1 MKSWRYGEEEGS
13 NLAEESVLYPVMPE
27 TVQISFKNIIGEC
40 DVVMGDIVQTGV
52 DCNDRKQTFMIR
64 LENDDG
70 NMMSGCVLEC
80 YYCLF
85 GMKLDKNSPGCVK
98 VFSAATQHTEHG
110 TELN

>member
-1 MKSWRYGEEEGS
+1 
-13 NLAEESVLYPVMPE
+13 
-27 TVQISFKNIIGEC
+27 
-40 DVVMGDIVQTGV
+40 
-52 DCNDRKQTFMIR
+52 MIR